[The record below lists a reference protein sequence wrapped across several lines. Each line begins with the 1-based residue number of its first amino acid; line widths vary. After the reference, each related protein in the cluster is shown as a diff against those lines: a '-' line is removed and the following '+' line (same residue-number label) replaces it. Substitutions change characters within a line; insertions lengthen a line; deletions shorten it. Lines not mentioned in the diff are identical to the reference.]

1 VAAHVGAAAGVRA
14 PRALRHP
21 GGGFVSVPPA
31 GAIRCR
37 RIHRRAVVPAHP
49 PVVAKADFQLRDR
62 RYGLDELGI
71 NFGIG
76 WLF

>member
-1 VAAHVGAAAGVRA
+1 MRPPTSWPSSRCSTATSRPAFPPTWPNEFTAGLSFL
-14 PRALRHP
+14 P
-21 GGGFVSVPPA
+21 
-31 GAIRCR
+31 IRQ
-37 RIHRRAVVPAHP
+37 
-49 PVVAKADFQLRDR
+49 VVAKADFQLRDR